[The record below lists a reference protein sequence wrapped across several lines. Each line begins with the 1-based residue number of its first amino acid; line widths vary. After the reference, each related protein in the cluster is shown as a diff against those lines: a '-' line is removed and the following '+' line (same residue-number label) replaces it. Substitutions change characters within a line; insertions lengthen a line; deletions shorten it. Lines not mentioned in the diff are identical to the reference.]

1 MLASLPESDHDGL
14 STTTRVSSRCPGDPH
29 GRLFA
34 PRTCACGSL
43 VLALDGSRAVVD
55 VHDQQDHTGRT
66 VDLIDDAVV
75 APTRCITTGELQLKL
90 ASDPPGIAREE
101 PYLDFRGWLAH
112 QTAQLSSR
120 PVGIEQLELSPD
132 PS

>member
-1 MLASLPESDHDGL
+1 MDGCSRRVPAHVDH
-14 STTTRVSSRCPGDPH
+14 SYW
-29 GRLFA
+29 RL
-34 PRTCACGSL
+34 TVVVG
-43 VLALDGSRAVVD
+43 AVVD

-90 ASDPPGIAREE
+90 ASDPPGIARKES
-101 PYLDFRGWLAH
+101 YLDLRGWLAH